1 MQQSPAVTSQTVL
14 DRFTAD
20 TLRSLS
26 PQLRKAARY
35 VVEHP
40 GEVATRSQRHVARTA
55 KLSAPTFT
63 RLEHAIGYD
72 SYDELRDLCRAE
84 VMQPRT
90 SLAEKAQTLVESIRL
105 DQGEFC
111 DHSRS
116 ALTSAFAISIS
127 FLMSA
132 VRATLAGFPAAIMA
146 WYFLARS
153 GLWRAA
159 TRAGM

>member
-1 MQQSPAVTSQTVL
+1 MSGGAYHQGGDATAISNVAKTHFGGSYSQMCQGRRKIGPVRRRKSRPLEAMIGGLFEGCAPGPAARHKASGFQGALPLWGQFLVSVFGWL
-14 DRFTAD
+14 FGFGTAD
-20 TLRSLS
+20 
-26 PQLRKAARY
+26 
-35 VVEHP
+35 
-40 GEVATRSQRHVARTA
+40 
-55 KLSAPTFT
+55 
-63 RLEHAIGYD
+63 
-72 SYDELRDLCRAE
+72 
-84 VMQPRT
+84 
-90 SLAEKAQTLVESIRL
+90 SIRL

-116 ALTSAFAISIS
+116 ALTSAFAILIS